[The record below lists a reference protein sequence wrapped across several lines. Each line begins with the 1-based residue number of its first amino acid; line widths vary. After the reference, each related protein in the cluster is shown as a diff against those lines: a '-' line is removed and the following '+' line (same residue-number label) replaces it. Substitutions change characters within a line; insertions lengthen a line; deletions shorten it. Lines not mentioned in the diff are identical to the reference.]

1 LIDYLSKREYLYR
14 QYLELNNNSIHL
26 PYELTATPTNP
37 LLDDVKAS
45 FLFNEPNEVA
55 SEYSREVYYNS
66 LDFFKYLLIKDWL
79 VYLKDV
85 PFNFT

>member
-1 LIDYLSKREYLYR
+1 
-14 QYLELNNNSIHL
+14 L

-45 FLFNEPNEVA
+45 FLFNDPNEVA

-66 LDFFKYLLIKDWL
+66 LDFFKYLLIKD
-79 VYLKDV
+79 
-85 PFNFT
+85 